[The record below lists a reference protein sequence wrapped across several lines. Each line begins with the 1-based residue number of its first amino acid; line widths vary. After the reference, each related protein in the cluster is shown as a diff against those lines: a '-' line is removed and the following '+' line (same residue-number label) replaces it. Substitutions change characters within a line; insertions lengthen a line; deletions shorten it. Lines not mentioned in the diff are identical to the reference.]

1 MLVYTIRVVSNKRLK
16 SHWFGLEKCCMTRGL
31 YELCVKKNYFT
42 CGDSSQYGKMFDL
55 AENGASSHDIAL
67 VIWLCSDN
75 IDFDVIE
82 NDVRGVM
89 DV

>member
-1 MLVYTIRVVSNKRLK
+1 MVRNA
-16 SHWFGLEKCCMTRGL
+16 H
-31 YELCVKKNYFT
+31 
-42 CGDSSQYGKMFDL
+42 GKMFDL